1 MPAPMSA
8 LTTPTTAATV
18 GDVTLVLAYKDSS
31 WTEIR
36 DRTGRV
42 LLSRMNEG
50 GQTQTVAGQPPFE
63 LTIGNA
69 TDVTLRYNGKPVD
82 LAPHTRQNVARF
94 TLP

>member
-1 MPAPMSA
+1 MTLA
-8 LTTPTTAATV
+8 LT
-18 GDVTLVLAYKDSS
+18 YKDAS

-42 LLSRMNEG
+42 LLSRMNDG
-50 GQTQTVAGQPPFE
+50 GQTQTVAGQPPFD

-69 TDVTLRYNGKPVD
+69 ADVTLRYNGKPVD